1 MVHMIVAMNKT
12 RTIGHQNTLPF
23 HNRED
28 LAHFKA
34 KTLHH
39 ICVMGR
45 VTYESIPGKLHHRR
59 VWVLTHQ
66 KNYMPKHD
74 NVVVFHDDQTL
85 YRAIQ
90 SCTEDVFICGGLH
103 IYRLFFPLVHIL
115 WLSHIDD
122 AMDGDTKLDDFEQR
136 LTLVQRVTFDTFV
149 CEEYHR

>member
-1 MVHMIVAMNKT
+1 MVHMIVAMNAK
-12 RTIGHQNTLPF
+12 RTIGHQNTMPF

-45 VTYESIPGKLHHRR
+45 VTYESIPVKLHHRR
-59 VWVLTHQ
+59 IWVLTTQ
-66 KNYMPKHD
+66 SDYVPKHD
-74 NVVVFHDDQTL
+74 NVVVFHDVKTL
-85 YRAIQ
+85 FARIHD
-90 SCTEDVFICGGLH
+90 CDEDVFICGGLH
-103 IYRLFFPLVHIL
+103 IYRLFFPLVEVL

-122 AMDGDTKLDDFEQR
+122 DFDGDTKLEPFEQD
-136 LTLVQRVTFDTFV
+136 LTLVNTVKYDTFV